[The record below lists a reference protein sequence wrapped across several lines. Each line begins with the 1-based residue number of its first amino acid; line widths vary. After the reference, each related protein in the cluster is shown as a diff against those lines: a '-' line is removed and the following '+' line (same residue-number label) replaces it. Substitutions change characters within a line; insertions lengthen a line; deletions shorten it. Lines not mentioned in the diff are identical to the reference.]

1 MALRRI
7 GSRTIRKAKYIEGEF
22 TDKLKKM
29 TRTEGQILVKL
40 MYRQTGTTTF
50 DLVKDLR
57 SGWKAFWY
65 NSTANMFDISLKEK
79 YDPYD
84 VEEDYLIEDIL
95 LRAFK
100 DNTLDKQKPAFD
112 IDYLDVVEHWQKK
125 QKEVK
130 TAKL

>member
-1 MALRRI
+1 
-7 GSRTIRKAKYIEGEF
+7 
-22 TDKLKKM
+22 
-29 TRTEGQILVKL
+29 